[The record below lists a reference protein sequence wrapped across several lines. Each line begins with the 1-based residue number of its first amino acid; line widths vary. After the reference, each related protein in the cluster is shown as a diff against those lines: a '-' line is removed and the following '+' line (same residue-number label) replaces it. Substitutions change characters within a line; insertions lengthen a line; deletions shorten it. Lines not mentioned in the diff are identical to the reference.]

1 MVLERFTDEY
11 GLQAGPQTRRFSRV
25 LLERGV
31 AEENKAATVTG
42 TCQKDLGALGFEED
56 GDRALVE
63 SILIFSRLLLENCG
77 NRSLYNSSD
86 RLGEL
91 LNTTSLSLLSHSLRL
106 AVRLAQRYHAA
117 RQRGSNASQHLNVAL
132 LASHYNMDLE
142 KVQKLA
148 NPFTKLQT
156 SSATVPVPSGAT
168 STMKGKEKAHQS
180 PQQKAL
186 TASDLV
192 GIVTDDVL
200 YTNGSVDKSNVS
212 GKHAAMPL
220 QWEAWGSVAIRY
232 YQDPTPPS
240 QEPKPTT
247 PITATSATPT
257 QPRRPSGLS
266 RQSRISSFDESSD
279 TPPSATASKLDEGIT
294 GGMKTLEIPLSRIAA
309 TPIEEILSEKLS
321 GLPKDAQHEL
331 LSKLRVAH
339 AMISSPTTRQQIVG
353 IRLLAI
359 TNLAYVYPETTLQQ
373 KILQQDLDEPRR
385 LQLTY
390 QLAELVHTSAK
401 NPHMIP
407 LGLQTIAFGSLEA
420 LAKHKSKAPDVC
432 AALSIN
438 VAHGILLYVLRRAV
452 ADIATEDSYDH
463 CYDGDESREALFSL
477 LETLPTSAP
486 RTGETLISAGLLD
499 ILVELLNLRTAKAQR
514 NHPKVLTF
522 LNTVIYTVRDAFQ
535 TLANLKGLDAISD
548 LIADEVQSG
557 LTNAEHGNGLPLGY
571 RNQAIDY
578 RIPYFQQQTLRW
590 LFKFVNHMMSHGSGN
605 FDRLLR
611 NLIDSPRLLGGLRT
625 VIINGKVF
633 GSSVW
638 SGAVNIMSSFIH
650 NEPTSYAVIAE
661 AGLSKGLLEAI
672 TSRKFPNPPV
682 SQSDKDSENPTANQ
696 PVQTEEAES
705 DFWRGD
711 LNQLLAR
718 PDIDDRPSKS
728 KNTVLAQGILPAT
741 DAIVTIPQAFGAIC
755 LNITGMDFLVRSG
768 ALATFFEVFESPEH
782 VKSMAH
788 EGELARLLGS
798 SFDELVRHHPQ
809 LKDLV
814 MRSVLSMIKRVGF
827 LCNPS
832 STDGLQGARLWTE
845 AKDSNHQAS
854 GDDILMAEANGSPTG
869 PTVPPEDSSDDDSQ
883 DDLGPATFINVA
895 MKFLSGFFENSS
907 SCSAFVERGGAELVL
922 DLATSDTLKWNFNT
936 QAAGH
941 EISKVIHMLA
951 EQKPHLVL
959 PSLVNRTQTHV
970 DVLEPIYR
978 QSDECAYFSKYI
990 ALEQDLDQ
998 ADAEFGT
1005 KLVKSLVSVHTL
1017 CNILYETFSGPIY
1030 NSRSS
1035 HTAFSQ
1041 VNLAD
1046 MYVTLVKK
1054 LAQLHRACVWEEI
1067 LLQKSVPTD
1076 WNEATKIKGY
1086 GMGSEEADEVL
1097 GLIAQEDSNTTIGP
1111 TGSSQDITGVSRR
1124 ASSSTPTTKTGKGSM
1139 ARVAKPAQFKNLMT
1153 LRFLLSQVPSS
1164 IVPFFQSLG
1173 KALVAKRRPDAY
1185 ARQNAYS
1192 VAQAMAEATLDQ
1204 LHFEALE
1211 KTPIVKDRYAY
1222 WIVILTSISH
1232 LMIEGP
1238 LDRPHAQCLTL
1249 LLQCFRSCG
1258 GLDAVRSILGAFLD
1272 EVKRFPPDQT
1282 HVSSANDEAARL
1294 ASAYGGIKIILNF
1307 FAPIVT
1313 TKAIVESSQSVAIAS
1328 NDRDRGHPHYFYASQ
1343 FLVELRM
1350 AVLPSVRS
1358 MWDSDFVEKASSP
1371 IIKRLVEILRTVL
1384 EGGEEQGALRR
1395 MDKAPQRTSLTPRK
1409 YAIHNDKV
1417 NTLVERG
1424 YTAEVAAEALYRC
1437 MNVLSAAEE
1446 YCRAQKA
1453 SPEVPSN
1460 PIPAAER
1467 ETPALSSPAQTPR
1480 RSSQTVVP
1488 ELGSTAPSGSSSG
1501 TTAAGLPSLEQL
1513 LPLMGHPTGAQEAS
1527 NEDSGDTMSI
1537 SIENLLNP
1545 ADIVPHDDPRSTRS
1559 SPSPLRNAAEAET
1572 APDVVT
1578 FDDLD
1583 DERSE
1588 VRKNLIER
1596 ALDVLNAHDDV
1607 TFELAE
1613 LINASSSKT
1622 PGASQMRKDIGE
1634 TLVQSLI
1641 SFQAEED
1648 FRPAGKKIAAY
1659 ANLLALVMQD
1669 HDFYSST
1676 LDEIQGQF
1684 SALIGFIRIF
1694 PTQSA
1699 DEPSPWIGQILLV
1712 LEKIL
1717 AEDVQPTRVQWSAPH
1732 EDGSRPSS
1740 PFLEEPRL
1748 RKADKKELFEAIVEI
1763 LPRIGKDESLA
1774 LSIVRALVV
1783 LTRDRKLASRL
1794 GEKTNIQRLFV
1805 MVKQL
1810 AGITN
1815 DRLQSS
1821 FMLLLRHVVEDDEMI
1836 KQIMRSEVLANFESR
1851 PTRTTETTG
1860 YVRQMYHLVLRSP
1873 ELFVEVTDEL
1883 LEIKTYDSSQRPQNL
1898 VLKADVQATTN
1909 AEAPKPTTEEMDVN
1923 EGKIIEGRDAIPN
1936 TDEASAGIAQ
1946 KCKTIESKAP
1956 VVENPSGVIHYLLCE
1971 LLAYKEVV
1979 DKDQAAAPI
1988 TSSSEDVLADS
1999 GDIEMEDS
2007 VTPTM
2012 ALPPTRPSPEA
2023 SPSKKTERPE
2033 FKPEQH
2039 PIYIYRCFLL
2049 QCLTELLRCYNRTKI
2064 EFVNFSRRADG
2075 KATTPSKPRS
2085 NVLNYLLTDVIPI
2098 GTLNHEESISFRKK
2112 TSTSNWAMST
2122 IVSLCLR
2129 TNEHGYEKKRGSL
2142 EEDQDTDLQYV
2153 RRFVL
2158 EHALKAYKDAN
2169 TSDDSLDAKYARL
2182 LCLADLFNRLLTGK
2196 IVQGT
2201 PGQAIDI
2208 NTSPQ
2213 KVLARIMYDKNF
2225 ISALTGSIADIDLN
2239 FPGSKRA
2246 VKYILRPLKQLTQTA
2261 IVVSE
2266 TSDDSTTPGQTD
2278 EDEISSA
2285 TSVSEVEDERE
2296 ETPDL
2301 FRHSTLGMF
2310 EPGREQESSS
2320 ESSDDDEDMYDD
2332 EFEEGMEYEDE
2343 MERDEDE
2350 VVSDEDEEI
2359 EGVGHLEGLP
2369 GDASMNVEVVIEP
2382 DDELEDDMSEDE
2394 EDEDEDE
2401 DDSEDM
2407 DDNGEDIEEVS
2418 GEINGDEE
2426 NNSLAE
2432 GDDEEWQDEDEE
2444 QGAFGDEV
2452 GMDIDLGNEDD
2463 PDSAASAVRNIAR
2476 EFADG
2481 PAALRD
2487 LALEMD
2493 GDFGDDGGADD
2504 DGKFYITGS
2513 LGGQANGVQDAED
2526 DDDDDEEDEDV
2537 IYQPE
2542 YDGRKF
2548 SFNRICRLSLTCLD
2562 EDVGMP
2568 DPPWG
2573 WMDPEGDVTT
2583 DHSRHHHH
2591 HHHPRRISTPWHIL
2605 PHVTGGPGDR
2615 RRISNPI
2622 SLSLDDII
2630 NAGSVPTWRHHRPNT
2645 GPRTVDD
2652 GINPLL
2658 QRNDRGISTPR
2669 PGHAGVSDAAA
2680 GISDYWVHGMEQP
2693 QPRGMGESPV
2703 SFISNIIAAVGQ
2715 GGTGFASLGGPH
2727 GALHLHVGG
2736 GRGHVLPRE
2745 LQSALGL
2752 RQPPQEST
2760 RFRDDP
2766 MQAATFVPAPTA
2778 QRWQE
2783 EARLLYGNAH
2793 AEKVQ
2798 RIVNSLLRVLVPP
2811 ALEREKQ
2818 RKEEEAKVLQL
2829 AREAAEKKAEEDR
2842 KAKEVA
2848 DKEAREKKEQEE
2860 REGAAAAEAVTAS
2873 SAAANDT
2880 NNQAEEQ
2887 DEDAM
2892 EGVEVTAVEEPV
2904 TSTQLAEGLGAGG
2917 ETSESGPSQPAERVR
2932 TTIRGRELDITGMG
2946 IDLEYL
2952 DALPEELREEVL
2964 MSQLAIQRS
2973 EAAAAGQEPTD
2984 ISREFLEALPPD
2996 IREELLQQE
3005 AQDRRRRERD
3015 EARRRA
3021 AAEGGGPPRA
3031 EEMDPASFLASLDPH
3046 LRQAVLMEQDE
3057 EVLAQLPQAI
3067 AAEARALGGDRV
3079 MHRFGDLQRLNRI
3092 RGIDRDD
3099 LPPPSSTQK
3108 PQRRQIRQM
3117 LDKAGVPTLLRLM
3130 FVQQQGSSRQ
3140 TLNGILHDV
3149 SQNKQNRAEVISL
3162 LLSILQD
3169 GTADVNA
3176 VERSFT
3182 SLSLRAKQ
3190 PAAPKTP
3197 QTPKRALTN
3206 QISPLNNSEMTP
3218 LMVVQQCLAA
3228 LVSLTQYNA
3237 SIPFFFL
3244 TEHEVTSGLKGK
3256 SSRKGKAKE
3265 TKASKYALNALL
3277 SLLDRK
3283 LIMESSGCM
3292 EQLSS
3297 LLQSVTHPLTML
3309 LRKEKDKA
3317 EESDKPTI
3325 MRADD
3330 MIPDLSSRT
3339 ENDSHLTHDAGP
3351 DGDWVANPTPNPDA
3365 QPPVSD
3371 AAQENPPTT
3380 VGAADAEPKLD
3391 AIFKPTDEKAKKPKS
3406 LTPPAVPEENLRL
3419 VVNILAAREC
3429 SGKTFRDTLSTINNL
3444 SAIPE
3449 AKEVFGRALIEQ
3461 AKALGLSILD
3471 ALNDLI
3477 PQIKDAESG
3486 ADIQGMALAKFSPAS
3501 SDQAKLLR
3509 VLTALDYLFDPKRN
3523 GGKTQPAMEGLSE
3536 SGDPSTSKE
3545 DLLTTLY
3552 EHPTFGAL
3560 WAKLSECLSTIRQGD
3575 GTLSLSTILLPLIEA
3590 LMVVCKN
3597 TTIKDAPLVKAAKDF
3612 AITSP
3617 PPESRMETLFFR
3629 FTEDH
3634 RKILNDLVRN
3644 NPKLMSG
3651 TFSLLV
3657 KNPKVL
3663 EFDNKRNYFT
3673 RRLHSRG
3680 AEQRHPQP
3688 PLQLSI
3694 RRDQV
3699 FLDSFKSLSYKSGE
3713 EIKYGKL
3720 SIRFNGEEGV
3730 DAGGVSREWFQ
3741 VLSRQMF
3748 NPDYALFIPVASDRT
3763 TFHPNKLSKI
3773 NEEHLMF
3780 FKFIGR
3786 IIGKALYEGR
3796 ALDCHFSRA
3805 VYKRI
3810 LGKSVS
3816 IKDMETLD
3824 LDYYKSLLWMLEN
3837 DITEIITETFSVET
3851 DDFGVREIVDLVENG
3866 RNIPVTEEN
3875 KHEYVQLV
3883 VEHRL
3888 TGSVKSQLE
3897 QFLKGMEGFSI
3908 ALYHT
3913 DSA

>member
-1 MVLERFTDEY
+1 M
-11 GLQAGPQTRRFSRV
+11 

-31 AEENKAATVTG
+31 AEGNKAATVTG
-42 TCQKDLGALGFEED
+42 TCQKDLDGLGFDQD

-63 SILIFSRLLLENCG
+63 GILTFSRLLLENCG

-91 LNTTSLSLLSHSLRL
+91 LNTTDLSLLSESLRL

-117 RQRGSNASQHLNVAL
+117 RQRGSNASQHLNAVL

-142 KVQKLA
+142 KVLRLA
-148 NPFTKLQT
+148 TPFTKLQT
-156 SSATVPVPSGAT
+156 SSPTVPIASGST
-168 STMKGKEKAHQS
+168 STTKGKEKAHQP

-186 TASDLV
+186 AASDLV
-192 GIVTDDVL
+192 AIVTDDVL
-200 YTNGSVDKSNVS
+200 YTNGSVDKSDVS
-212 GKHAAMPL
+212 GKHVAISS
-220 QWEAWGSVAIRY
+220 QWEPWGSVAIRY
-232 YQDPTPPS
+232 CQDPTPPN

-247 PITATSATPT
+247 PITPTPTTPT

-279 TPPSATASKLDEGIT
+279 TPPSATTSKLDEGIT
-294 GGMKTLEIPLSRIAA
+294 GGMKTLEVPLSRIAT
-309 TPIEEILSEKLS
+309 TPIEEILNEKLS
-321 GLPKDAQHEL
+321 GLPMDAQHEL
-331 LSKLRVAH
+331 LSKLRVAY
-339 AMISSPTTRQQIVG
+339 AMITSPTTRQQIVG

-359 TNLAYVYPETTLQQ
+359 TNLAYVYPEVTLQQ

-401 NPHMIP
+401 NPNMIP

-452 ADIATEDSYDH
+452 ADIATEDLDEY
-463 CYDGDESREALFSL
+463 CYDGDESREGLFSL

-486 RTGETLISAGLLD
+486 RTSETLISAGLLE
-499 ILVELLNLRTAKAQR
+499 ILVELLNLRTPKAQR
-514 NHPKVLTF
+514 SHPKVLTF
-522 LNTVIYTVRDAFQ
+522 LNTIIYTVRDAFQ

-557 LTNAEHGNGLPLGY
+557 LANAEHGNGLPLGY

-625 VIINGKVF
+625 VIVNGKVF

-672 TSRKFPNPPV
+672 TSRTFPNPPA
-682 SQSDKDSENPTANQ
+682 SQSDKDSENPTVDQ
-696 PVQTEEAES
+696 PVQIEEAGS
-705 DFWRGD
+705 NFWSGD

-718 PDIDDRPSKS
+718 PDIDDRPSRS
-728 KNTVLAQGILPAT
+728 EGEVLAQGILPAT

-755 LNITGMDFLVRSG
+755 LNNTGMDLFVRSG
-768 ALATFFEVFESPEH
+768 ALTTFFEVFESPEH

-809 LKDLV
+809 LKELV
-814 MRSVLSMIKRVGF
+814 MRSVLSMIKRVSL

-832 STDGLQGARLWTE
+832 STAGLRGARLWTE
-845 AKDSNHQAS
+845 EKDSSGQTS
-854 GDDILMAEANGSPTG
+854 GDDVLMAEANGSATG
-869 PTVPPEDSSDDDSQ
+869 STVPPEDDGDDDSQ
-883 DDLGPATFINVA
+883 DYLGPATFINVA

-907 SCSAFVERGGAELVL
+907 SCSSFVERGGAELVL
-922 DLATSDTLKWNFNT
+922 DLATSETLKWNFNT

-959 PSLVNRTQTHV
+959 PSLVNRTQAHV
-970 DVLEPIYR
+970 NVLEPIYMH
-978 QSDECAYFSKYI
+978 SDECAYFSKYI
-990 ALEQDLDQ
+990 ALEQDLGQ

-1067 LLQKSVPTD
+1067 LLQKSIPTD
-1076 WNEATKIKGY
+1076 WSEATKIKGY
-1086 GMGSEEADEVL
+1086 GMGSEAADEVL
-1097 GLIAQEDSNTTIGP
+1097 GLIAQEDSNATFGT
-1111 TGSSQDITGVSRR
+1111 TGSSQNITGVSRHPR
-1124 ASSSTPTTKTGKGSM
+1124 RTSSSTSTKKSGKDSM
-1139 ARVAKPAQFKNLMT
+1139 AQVAKPAQFKNLMT

-1185 ARQNAYS
+1185 ARQNAYF

-1211 KTPIVKDRYAY
+1211 KTPVVKDRYAY

-1238 LDRPHAQCLTL
+1238 LDRPHPQCLTL

-1258 GLDAVRSILGAFLD
+1258 GLDAVRSILEVFLD
-1272 EVKRFPPDQT
+1272 EVKRFPPNQT

-1313 TKAIVESSQSVAIAS
+1313 TKAIVESIQSVAIAS
-1328 NDRDRGHPHYFYASQ
+1328 SDRDRGHPHYFYASQ

-1395 MDKAPQRTSLTPRK
+1395 MDKAPQRASPTPRK

-1417 NTLVERG
+1417 NTLIDRG
-1424 YTAEVAAEALYRC
+1424 YTAGVAAEALYRC

-1460 PIPAAER
+1460 PIPAADR
-1467 ETPALSSPAQTPR
+1467 EAPGLSSPAQTPR
-1480 RSSQTVVP
+1480 RSSQTVEP
-1488 ELGSTAPSGSSSG
+1488 ELGSTAPTGSSSG
-1501 TTAAGLPSLEQL
+1501 TSAAGLPSLEQL
-1513 LPLMGHPTGAQEAS
+1513 LPLLGHPTEAQEAS
-1527 NEDSGDTMSI
+1527 HEDVASRLLITSLFDRGEYTDSLSSSADTMSI

-1545 ADIVPHDDPRSTRS
+1545 ADIIRHDGPRSTRS

-1572 APDVVT
+1572 ASDAIT

-1583 DERSE
+1583 DERTE

-1669 HDFYSST
+1669 HDFYAST
-1676 LDEIQGQF
+1676 VDEIQGQF

-1694 PTQSA
+1694 PSQSA

-1732 EDGSRPSS
+1732 EEGSRPST
-1740 PFLEEPRL
+1740 PFFQEPRL

-1821 FMLLLRHVVEDDEMI
+1821 FMLLLRHIVEDDETI
-1836 KQIMRSEVLANFESR
+1836 KQIMRSEILANFESR

-1873 ELFVEVTDEL
+1873 ELFVEVTNEL

-1898 VLKADVQATTN
+1898 VLRTDVQAIART
-1909 AEAPKPTTEEMDVN
+1909 EAPQPTTEELGVK
-1923 EGKIIEGRDAIPN
+1923 EGKITDGRDILPN
-1936 TDEASAGIAQ
+1936 TDEAGAEVALKS
-1946 KCKTIESKAP
+1946 KPIESKAP

-1979 DKDQAAAPI
+1979 DKDQAAAPVAL
-1988 TSSSEDVLADS
+1988 SSEDMPADS
-1999 GDIEMEDS
+1999 GDVEMEDS

-2012 ALPPTRPSPEA
+2012 ALPPTQPSPEA
-2023 SPSKKTERPE
+2023 SLSKKTDRPE

-2122 IVSLCLR
+2122 LVSLCLR

-2169 TSDDSLDAKYARL
+2169 TSEDSLDAKYARL

-2196 IVQGT
+2196 IVQST
-2201 PGQAIDI
+2201 PGQANDI

-2310 EPGREQESSS
+2310 EPGREEESSS

-2332 EFEEGMEYEDE
+2332 EFEEGIEYEDE
-2343 MERDEDE
+2343 MERDEDD

-2382 DDELEDDMSEDE
+2382 DDELDDDMSEDE
-2394 EDEDEDE
+2394 EDEDEDN
-2401 DDSEDM
+2401 SEDM
-2407 DDNGEDIEEVS
+2407 DDNGDDIEEVS

-2426 NNSLAE
+2426 NDSLAE

-2444 QGAFGDEV
+2444 QGAFGQAE
-2452 GMDIDLGNEDD
+2452 MDIDLGNQDD

-2487 LALEMD
+2487 LALEME

-2513 LGGQANGVQDAED
+2513 LGGHANGV
-2526 DDDDDEEDEDV
+2526 
-2537 IYQPE
+2537 
-2542 YDGRKF
+2542 
-2548 SFNRICRLSLTCLD
+2548 
-2562 EDVGMP
+2562 
-2568 DPPWG
+2568 
-2573 WMDPEGDVTT
+2573 
-2583 DHSRHHHH
+2583 
-2591 HHHPRRISTPWHIL
+2591 
-2605 PHVTGGPGDR
+2605 
-2615 RRISNPI
+2615 
-2622 SLSLDDII
+2622 
-2630 NAGSVPTWRHHRPNT
+2630 
-2645 GPRTVDD
+2645 
-2652 GINPLL
+2652 
-2658 QRNDRGISTPR
+2658 
-2669 PGHAGVSDAAA
+2669 
-2680 GISDYWVHGMEQP
+2680 
-2693 QPRGMGESPV
+2693 
-2703 SFISNIIAAVGQ
+2703 
-2715 GGTGFASLGGPH
+2715 
-2727 GALHLHVGG
+2727 
-2736 GRGHVLPRE
+2736 
-2745 LQSALGL
+2745 
-2752 RQPPQEST
+2752 
-2760 RFRDDP
+2760 
-2766 MQAATFVPAPTA
+2766 
-2778 QRWQE
+2778 
-2783 EARLLYGNAH
+2783 
-2793 AEKVQ
+2793 
-2798 RIVNSLLRVLVPP
+2798 
-2811 ALEREKQ
+2811 
-2818 RKEEEAKVLQL
+2818 
-2829 AREAAEKKAEEDR
+2829 
-2842 KAKEVA
+2842 
-2848 DKEAREKKEQEE
+2848 
-2860 REGAAAAEAVTAS
+2860 
-2873 SAAANDT
+2873 
-2880 NNQAEEQ
+2880 
-2887 DEDAM
+2887 
-2892 EGVEVTAVEEPV
+2892 
-2904 TSTQLAEGLGAGG
+2904 
-2917 ETSESGPSQPAERVR
+2917 
-2932 TTIRGRELDITGMG
+2932 
-2946 IDLEYL
+2946 
-2952 DALPEELREEVL
+2952 
-2964 MSQLAIQRS
+2964 
-2973 EAAAAGQEPTD
+2973 
-2984 ISREFLEALPPD
+2984 
-2996 IREELLQQE
+2996 
-3005 AQDRRRRERD
+3005 
-3015 EARRRA
+3015 
-3021 AAEGGGPPRA
+3021 
-3031 EEMDPASFLASLDPH
+3031 
-3046 LRQAVLMEQDE
+3046 
-3057 EVLAQLPQAI
+3057 
-3067 AAEARALGGDRV
+3067 
-3079 MHRFGDLQRLNRI
+3079 
-3092 RGIDRDD
+3092 
-3099 LPPPSSTQK
+3099 
-3108 PQRRQIRQM
+3108 
-3117 LDKAGVPTLLRLM
+3117 
-3130 FVQQQGSSRQ
+3130 
-3140 TLNGILHDV
+3140 
-3149 SQNKQNRAEVISL
+3149 
-3162 LLSILQD
+3162 
-3169 GTADVNA
+3169 
-3176 VERSFT
+3176 
-3182 SLSLRAKQ
+3182 
-3190 PAAPKTP
+3190 
-3197 QTPKRALTN
+3197 
-3206 QISPLNNSEMTP
+3206 
-3218 LMVVQQCLAA
+3218 
-3228 LVSLTQYNA
+3228 
-3237 SIPFFFL
+3237 
-3244 TEHEVTSGLKGK
+3244 
-3256 SSRKGKAKE
+3256 
-3265 TKASKYALNALL
+3265 
-3277 SLLDRK
+3277 
-3283 LIMESSGCM
+3283 
-3292 EQLSS
+3292 
-3297 LLQSVTHPLTML
+3297 
-3309 LRKEKDKA
+3309 
-3317 EESDKPTI
+3317 
-3325 MRADD
+3325 
-3330 MIPDLSSRT
+3330 
-3339 ENDSHLTHDAGP
+3339 
-3351 DGDWVANPTPNPDA
+3351 
-3365 QPPVSD
+3365 
-3371 AAQENPPTT
+3371 
-3380 VGAADAEPKLD
+3380 
-3391 AIFKPTDEKAKKPKS
+3391 
-3406 LTPPAVPEENLRL
+3406 
-3419 VVNILAAREC
+3419 
-3429 SGKTFRDTLSTINNL
+3429 
-3444 SAIPE
+3444 
-3449 AKEVFGRALIEQ
+3449 
-3461 AKALGLSILD
+3461 
-3471 ALNDLI
+3471 
-3477 PQIKDAESG
+3477 
-3486 ADIQGMALAKFSPAS
+3486 
-3501 SDQAKLLR
+3501 
-3509 VLTALDYLFDPKRN
+3509 
-3523 GGKTQPAMEGLSE
+3523 
-3536 SGDPSTSKE
+3536 
-3545 DLLTTLY
+3545 
-3552 EHPTFGAL
+3552 
-3560 WAKLSECLSTIRQGD
+3560 
-3575 GTLSLSTILLPLIEA
+3575 
-3590 LMVVCKN
+3590 
-3597 TTIKDAPLVKAAKDF
+3597 
-3612 AITSP
+3612 
-3617 PPESRMETLFFR
+3617 
-3629 FTEDH
+3629 
-3634 RKILNDLVRN
+3634 
-3644 NPKLMSG
+3644 
-3651 TFSLLV
+3651 
-3657 KNPKVL
+3657 
-3663 EFDNKRNYFT
+3663 
-3673 RRLHSRG
+3673 
-3680 AEQRHPQP
+3680 
-3688 PLQLSI
+3688 
-3694 RRDQV
+3694 
-3699 FLDSFKSLSYKSGE
+3699 
-3713 EIKYGKL
+3713 
-3720 SIRFNGEEGV
+3720 
-3730 DAGGVSREWFQ
+3730 
-3741 VLSRQMF
+3741 
-3748 NPDYALFIPVASDRT
+3748 
-3763 TFHPNKLSKI
+3763 
-3773 NEEHLMF
+3773 
-3780 FKFIGR
+3780 
-3786 IIGKALYEGR
+3786 
-3796 ALDCHFSRA
+3796 
-3805 VYKRI
+3805 
-3810 LGKSVS
+3810 
-3816 IKDMETLD
+3816 
-3824 LDYYKSLLWMLEN
+3824 
-3837 DITEIITETFSVET
+3837 
-3851 DDFGVREIVDLVENG
+3851 
-3866 RNIPVTEEN
+3866 
-3875 KHEYVQLV
+3875 
-3883 VEHRL
+3883 
-3888 TGSVKSQLE
+3888 
-3897 QFLKGMEGFSI
+3897 
-3908 ALYHT
+3908 
-3913 DSA
+3913 

>member
-1 MVLERFTDEY
+1 M
-11 GLQAGPQTRRFSRV
+11 
-25 LLERGV
+25 
-31 AEENKAATVTG
+31 AEENKAAIVTG
-42 TCQKDLGALGFEED
+42 TCQKELDALGFDQD

-63 SILIFSRLLLENCG
+63 SILTFSRLLLENCG

-91 LNTTSLSLLSHSLRL
+91 LNTTDLSLLSHSLRL

-117 RQRGSNASQHLNVAL
+117 RQRGANASQHLNIAL

-148 NPFTKLQT
+148 NPFAKPQT
-156 SSATVPVPSGAT
+156 SSATVPVPPNVT
-168 STMKGKEKAHQS
+168 STTKGKEKAHQP
-180 PQQKAL
+180 PQQKAVA
-186 TASDLV
+186 ASDLV
-192 GIVTDDVL
+192 AMVTDDVL
-200 YTNGSVDKSNVS
+200 YTNGSVDKSDVS
-212 GKHAAMPL
+212 GKHAAVPS
-220 QWEAWGSVAIRY
+220 QWEVWGSVAIRY
-232 YQDPTPPS
+232 YHDPTPPS

-247 PITATSATPT
+247 PITATPATPT

-279 TPPSATASKLDEGIT
+279 TPPSVTAPKLDEGTT
-294 GGMKTLEIPLSRIAA
+294 GGMKTLEVPLSRIAT
-309 TPIEEILSEKLS
+309 TPIEEILTEKLP
-321 GLPKDAQHEL
+321 GLPKDAQYEL

-359 TNLAYVYPETTLQQ
+359 TNLAYVYPEATLQQ
-373 KILQQDLDEPRR
+373 KILRQDLDEPRR

-401 NPHMIP
+401 NPHMIS

-420 LAKHKSKAPDVC
+420 FAKHKSKAPDVC

-452 ADIATEDSYDH
+452 ADIATEDLDNE

-477 LETLPTSAP
+477 LETLPTAAP
-486 RTGETLISAGLLD
+486 RTGETLIAAGLLE

-557 LTNAEHGNGLPLGY
+557 LKNAEHGNGLPLEY

-578 RIPYFQQQTLRW
+578 RVPYFQQQTLRW

-625 VIINGKVF
+625 VIVNGKVF

-672 TSRKFPNPPV
+672 TSRKFPNPPIL
-682 SQSDKDSENPTANQ
+682 QFDKDSENLTANQ
-696 PVQTEEAES
+696 PVQTEDAKS
-705 DFWRGD
+705 DFWSGD
-711 LNQLLAR
+711 LNDLLAR
-718 PDIDDRPSKS
+718 PDIDDTRSKS
-728 KNTVLAQGILPAT
+728 DNTVLAQGILPAT

-755 LNITGMDFLVRSG
+755 LNNTGMDLFVRSG
-768 ALATFFEVFESPEH
+768 ALTTFFEVFESPEH

-814 MRSVLSMIKRVGF
+814 MQSVLSMIKRVGF

-832 STDGLQGARLWTE
+832 STDGLRGARLWTE
-845 AKDSNHQAS
+845 VKNSNREAW
-854 GDDILMAEANGSPTG
+854 GDDVIMAEANGPVTG
-869 PTVPPEDSSDDDSQ
+869 ATVPSADSDDDDSK

-907 SCSAFVERGGAELVL
+907 SCSAFVERGGAESVL

-970 DVLEPIYR
+970 NLLEPIY
-978 QSDECAYFSKYI
+978 SHTDECAYFSKYI

-1097 GLIAQEDSNTTIGP
+1097 GLIAQEDSNMTTGP
-1111 TGSSQDITGVSRR
+1111 TGSSQDITGVSRHSRR
-1124 ASSSTPTTKTGKGSM
+1124 ASSSTSTKKMGKDSKVQ
-1139 ARVAKPAQFKNLMT
+1139 AAKPAQFKNLMT

-1204 LHFEALE
+1204 LRFEALE
-1211 KTPIVKDRYAY
+1211 NTPVVKDRYAY

-1258 GLDAVRSILGAFLD
+1258 GLDAVRSILGVFLD
-1272 EVKRFPPDQT
+1272 EVKKFPPDQT

-1313 TKAIVESSQSVAIAS
+1313 TKAIIESSQSVAIAS

-1384 EGGEEQGALRR
+1384 EGGEEQNAFRR
-1395 MDKAPQRTSLTPRK
+1395 IDKAPQRTSPTPRK

-1424 YTAEVAAEALYRC
+1424 YPAEMAAEALYRC
-1437 MNVLSAAEE
+1437 MNVLSAADE

-1453 SPEVPSN
+1453 SPAAPSN

-1467 ETPALSSPAQTPR
+1467 ETPAVSSPAQTPR
-1480 RSSQTVVP
+1480 RSSPSVAP

-1501 TTAAGLPSLEQL
+1501 TSAAGLPSLEQL
-1513 LPLMGHPTGAQEAS
+1513 LPLMGHPSGAQEAN
-1527 NEDSGDTMSI
+1527 NEDTASRFLITSLSDGDENTDSLNSSGDTMSI

-1545 ADIVPHDDPRSTRS
+1545 ADIVPRDGPRSTRS
-1559 SPSPLRNAAEAET
+1559 SPSPLRNGAEAEK

-1583 DERSE
+1583 DERSG

-1613 LINASSSKT
+1613 LINASSSKI
-1622 PGASQMRKDIGE
+1622 PGASHMRKDIGE

-1641 SFQAEED
+1641 SFQAEGD

-1669 HDFYSST
+1669 HDFYQST
-1676 LDEIQGQF
+1676 LEEIQGQF
-1684 SALIGFIRIF
+1684 SALVGFIRIF
-1694 PTQSA
+1694 PGQSA

-1732 EDGSRPSS
+1732 EDGSRPST
-1740 PFLEEPRL
+1740 PFLEDPRL
-1748 RKADKKELFEAIVEI
+1748 QKADKKKLFEAIVEI

-1783 LTRDRKLASRL
+1783 LTRDRILASRL
-1794 GEKTNIQRLFV
+1794 GEKPNIQRLFV

-1821 FMLLLRHVVEDDEMI
+1821 FMLLLRHIVEDDEMI
-1836 KQIMRSEVLANFESR
+1836 KQIMRSEILANFESR

-1873 ELFVEVTDEL
+1873 ELFVEVTDQL
-1883 LEIKTYDSSQRPQNL
+1883 LEIRNYDSSQRPQNL
-1898 VLKADVQATTN
+1898 VLKADVQAIAK
-1909 AEAPKPTTEEMDVN
+1909 AEPPQHTTEELVVK
-1923 EGKIIEGRDAIPN
+1923 EGKTKEGRDAILN
-1936 TDEASAGIAQ
+1936 TDEVGAGVAQ
-1946 KCKTIESKAP
+1946 KCKPIESKAP

-1979 DKDQAAAPI
+1979 DKDQTAAPI
-1988 TSSSEDVLADS
+1988 TSSSEDILADS
-1999 GDIEMEDS
+1999 GDVEMEDS

-2012 ALPPTRPSPEA
+2012 ALPPTQPSPETG
-2023 SPSKKTERPE
+2023 PSKKIERPE

-2064 EFVNFSRRADG
+2064 EFVNFSRKADG

-2098 GTLNHEESISFRKK
+2098 GTLNHEESIPFRKR

-2158 EHALKAYKDAN
+2158 EYALKAYKDAN
-2169 TSDDSLDAKYARL
+2169 TSEDSLDAKYARL

-2310 EPGREQESSS
+2310 EPGREEESSS

-2343 MERDEDE
+2343 MERDEDG

-2359 EGVGHLEGLP
+2359 EGVGHMEGLP
-2369 GDASMNVEVVIEP
+2369 GDASMNVEVVVEP

-2394 EDEDEDE
+2394 DDDEGEDEDEDI
-2401 DDSEDM
+2401 
-2407 DDNGEDIEEVS
+2407 DDNGDEIEEAS

-2426 NNSLAE
+2426 NDSLVE

-2444 QGAFGDEV
+2444 QGAYRDSA

-2487 LALEMD
+2487 LALEME
-2493 GDFGDDGGADD
+2493 GDFGDDRGADD
-2504 DGKFYITGS
+2504 DGK
-2513 LGGQANGVQDAED
+2513 L
-2526 DDDDDEEDEDV
+2526 
-2537 IYQPE
+2537 
-2542 YDGRKF
+2542 
-2548 SFNRICRLSLTCLD
+2548 
-2562 EDVGMP
+2562 
-2568 DPPWG
+2568 
-2573 WMDPEGDVTT
+2573 
-2583 DHSRHHHH
+2583 
-2591 HHHPRRISTPWHIL
+2591 
-2605 PHVTGGPGDR
+2605 
-2615 RRISNPI
+2615 
-2622 SLSLDDII
+2622 
-2630 NAGSVPTWRHHRPNT
+2630 
-2645 GPRTVDD
+2645 
-2652 GINPLL
+2652 
-2658 QRNDRGISTPR
+2658 
-2669 PGHAGVSDAAA
+2669 
-2680 GISDYWVHGMEQP
+2680 
-2693 QPRGMGESPV
+2693 
-2703 SFISNIIAAVGQ
+2703 
-2715 GGTGFASLGGPH
+2715 
-2727 GALHLHVGG
+2727 
-2736 GRGHVLPRE
+2736 
-2745 LQSALGL
+2745 
-2752 RQPPQEST
+2752 
-2760 RFRDDP
+2760 
-2766 MQAATFVPAPTA
+2766 
-2778 QRWQE
+2778 
-2783 EARLLYGNAH
+2783 
-2793 AEKVQ
+2793 
-2798 RIVNSLLRVLVPP
+2798 
-2811 ALEREKQ
+2811 
-2818 RKEEEAKVLQL
+2818 
-2829 AREAAEKKAEEDR
+2829 
-2842 KAKEVA
+2842 
-2848 DKEAREKKEQEE
+2848 
-2860 REGAAAAEAVTAS
+2860 
-2873 SAAANDT
+2873 
-2880 NNQAEEQ
+2880 
-2887 DEDAM
+2887 
-2892 EGVEVTAVEEPV
+2892 
-2904 TSTQLAEGLGAGG
+2904 
-2917 ETSESGPSQPAERVR
+2917 
-2932 TTIRGRELDITGMG
+2932 
-2946 IDLEYL
+2946 
-2952 DALPEELREEVL
+2952 
-2964 MSQLAIQRS
+2964 
-2973 EAAAAGQEPTD
+2973 
-2984 ISREFLEALPPD
+2984 
-2996 IREELLQQE
+2996 
-3005 AQDRRRRERD
+3005 
-3015 EARRRA
+3015 
-3021 AAEGGGPPRA
+3021 
-3031 EEMDPASFLASLDPH
+3031 
-3046 LRQAVLMEQDE
+3046 
-3057 EVLAQLPQAI
+3057 
-3067 AAEARALGGDRV
+3067 
-3079 MHRFGDLQRLNRI
+3079 
-3092 RGIDRDD
+3092 
-3099 LPPPSSTQK
+3099 
-3108 PQRRQIRQM
+3108 
-3117 LDKAGVPTLLRLM
+3117 
-3130 FVQQQGSSRQ
+3130 
-3140 TLNGILHDV
+3140 
-3149 SQNKQNRAEVISL
+3149 
-3162 LLSILQD
+3162 
-3169 GTADVNA
+3169 
-3176 VERSFT
+3176 
-3182 SLSLRAKQ
+3182 
-3190 PAAPKTP
+3190 
-3197 QTPKRALTN
+3197 
-3206 QISPLNNSEMTP
+3206 
-3218 LMVVQQCLAA
+3218 
-3228 LVSLTQYNA
+3228 
-3237 SIPFFFL
+3237 
-3244 TEHEVTSGLKGK
+3244 
-3256 SSRKGKAKE
+3256 
-3265 TKASKYALNALL
+3265 
-3277 SLLDRK
+3277 
-3283 LIMESSGCM
+3283 
-3292 EQLSS
+3292 
-3297 LLQSVTHPLTML
+3297 
-3309 LRKEKDKA
+3309 
-3317 EESDKPTI
+3317 
-3325 MRADD
+3325 
-3330 MIPDLSSRT
+3330 
-3339 ENDSHLTHDAGP
+3339 
-3351 DGDWVANPTPNPDA
+3351 
-3365 QPPVSD
+3365 
-3371 AAQENPPTT
+3371 
-3380 VGAADAEPKLD
+3380 
-3391 AIFKPTDEKAKKPKS
+3391 
-3406 LTPPAVPEENLRL
+3406 
-3419 VVNILAAREC
+3419 
-3429 SGKTFRDTLSTINNL
+3429 
-3444 SAIPE
+3444 
-3449 AKEVFGRALIEQ
+3449 
-3461 AKALGLSILD
+3461 
-3471 ALNDLI
+3471 
-3477 PQIKDAESG
+3477 
-3486 ADIQGMALAKFSPAS
+3486 
-3501 SDQAKLLR
+3501 
-3509 VLTALDYLFDPKRN
+3509 
-3523 GGKTQPAMEGLSE
+3523 
-3536 SGDPSTSKE
+3536 
-3545 DLLTTLY
+3545 
-3552 EHPTFGAL
+3552 
-3560 WAKLSECLSTIRQGD
+3560 
-3575 GTLSLSTILLPLIEA
+3575 
-3590 LMVVCKN
+3590 
-3597 TTIKDAPLVKAAKDF
+3597 
-3612 AITSP
+3612 
-3617 PPESRMETLFFR
+3617 
-3629 FTEDH
+3629 
-3634 RKILNDLVRN
+3634 
-3644 NPKLMSG
+3644 
-3651 TFSLLV
+3651 
-3657 KNPKVL
+3657 
-3663 EFDNKRNYFT
+3663 
-3673 RRLHSRG
+3673 
-3680 AEQRHPQP
+3680 
-3688 PLQLSI
+3688 
-3694 RRDQV
+3694 
-3699 FLDSFKSLSYKSGE
+3699 
-3713 EIKYGKL
+3713 
-3720 SIRFNGEEGV
+3720 
-3730 DAGGVSREWFQ
+3730 
-3741 VLSRQMF
+3741 
-3748 NPDYALFIPVASDRT
+3748 
-3763 TFHPNKLSKI
+3763 
-3773 NEEHLMF
+3773 
-3780 FKFIGR
+3780 
-3786 IIGKALYEGR
+3786 
-3796 ALDCHFSRA
+3796 
-3805 VYKRI
+3805 
-3810 LGKSVS
+3810 
-3816 IKDMETLD
+3816 
-3824 LDYYKSLLWMLEN
+3824 
-3837 DITEIITETFSVET
+3837 
-3851 DDFGVREIVDLVENG
+3851 
-3866 RNIPVTEEN
+3866 
-3875 KHEYVQLV
+3875 
-3883 VEHRL
+3883 
-3888 TGSVKSQLE
+3888 
-3897 QFLKGMEGFSI
+3897 
-3908 ALYHT
+3908 
-3913 DSA
+3913 